1 MQRKANFKCA
11 KLLIAFIMII
21 QEDEENFDR
30 CLQYA
35 MSNFKYHRFLDVNS
49 HKMKRDMEG

>member
-1 MQRKANFKCA
+1 MLAITIE
-11 KLLIAFIMII
+11 LIIFTII
-21 QEDEENFDR
+21 VQEDEENFDR

-49 HKMKRDMEG
+49 HKTKRDVEG